1 MCSVNSVGR
10 CNGSLVGALLAWL
23 VQWRLL
29 SCYFLHKSF
38 VFLRLKVY
46 LCISDKK

>member
-1 MCSVNSVGR
+1 MSRYWV
-10 CNGSLVGALLAWL
+10 SLTICFL
-23 VQWRLL
+23 VII
-29 SCYFLHKSF
+29 FHKSF